1 MAEQLSNGV
10 VLPGYEPVRER
21 FEALLSED
29 PGYSASVAAYVDG
42 EPVVD
47 LWGGARMA
55 RDSIVTTFS
64 CTKGVSG
71 VCVGLLVERGLLDLD
86 APVREYWPEFARHGK
101 AAVTVRQ
108 LLSHQA
114 GLVGVDGGFSVA
126 ELLGHERLAERLA
139 DQRPYWQPGAGH
151 GYHAMTIGVLADELV
166 RRTDGRTLSAFYTEE
181 IRLPRDID
189 FFIGL
194 PESEDDRVVPLLP
207 PEPPEDPALVA
218 ATNAT
223 FAHGTIGGIAMN
235 TEVAG
240 FPSLVELANTTA
252 LHRAGP
258 PAMGGV
264 GSARG
269 LARLYASCIGDAS
282 GARLLSTETVEA
294 VSRLQT
300 IGDDLVLGMPT
311 RFATLFQKPDQR
323 LTYGSHRAFGHDGVG
338 GGIGFA
344 DPTTG
349 LSFGYT
355 TPDMPSPGGADAR
368 GLDLLLRLTAAP
380 LCDA

>member
-10 VLPGYEPVRER
+10 VQPGYEPVRER
-21 FEALLSED
+21 FEALLAED
-29 PGYSASVAAYVDG
+29 PGYSASVAAYVGD
-42 EPVVD
+42 ELVVD
-47 LWGGARMA
+47 LWGGARM
-55 RDSIVTTFS
+55 RQDSIVTTFS

-71 VCVGLLVERGLLDLD
+71 ICVGLLVERGLLDLD
-86 APVREYWPEFARHGK
+86 APVSEYWPEFARHGK

-151 GYHAMTIGVLADELV
+151 GYHAMTIGVLTDELV

-181 IRLPRDID
+181 IRLPRDVD

-194 PESEDDRVVPLLP
+194 PESEDGRVVPLLP
-207 PEPPEDPALVA
+207 PELPEDPVLMA
-218 ATNAT
+218 AMQAT
-223 FAHGTIGGIAMN
+223 FARGTIGGIAMN
-235 TEVAG
+235 AEVAE
-240 FPSLVELANTTA
+240 FPPLVDLANSTA

-264 GSARG
+264 GNARG
-269 LARLYASCIGDAS
+269 LARLYASCISDVS
-282 GARLLSTETVEA
+282 GARLLSPETVEA
-294 VSRLQT
+294 VSRLQVV
-300 IGDDLVLGMPT
+300 GDDLVLGMPT

-344 DPTTG
+344 DPATG

-355 TPDMPSPGGADAR
+355 TPDMPLPGGADSRA
-368 GLDLLLRLTAAP
+368 LLICGAFGTAGA
-380 LCDA
+380 